1 MISTIVFR
9 YLGTALQF
17 VLLSVI
23 AHSTSHD
30 DYGLYLLCLGFTFS
44 YYYLVGL
51 GASESG
57 MAGLARHPQPVDE
70 QRGEI
75 IGSVLV
81 LSAACVLLLVTASVL
96 VLVFGDSD
104 ANTASAAVFVM
115 LFIAFN
121 GVMFNVSQL
130 LVGTG
135 KSRLGSF
142 FFYPATNLALMF
154 STVPMA
160 LYMRHVTFGQLAV
173 ASLAGAALAAA
184 VAVAFCV
191 RSAVPLTWS
200 LRKIAFLMRT
210 GLGLTLVRILH
221 VVGFWIPTMV
231 TGFLLSPASAGLIGT
246 AGRLAIAVSAVIA
259 AIRFVIR
266 PSIVRA
272 LSQNETEKLKRLAG
286 SVAFL
291 TTTMGASALMLNELF
306 GAKLIGLFFG
316 ENFVQIVPILT
327 VLLLSVCA
335 EGMFGPVD
343 EILKLAGHQK
353 VVALIYGSGLVFF
366 LTGTIIATRFDLVWI
381 AWLQVAYVFLIFL
394 AMNLV
399 VRKRLHF
406 FVLPTWPD
414 LNLLRRI

>member
-23 AHSTSHD
+23 AHSASHD
-30 DYGLYLLCLGFTFS
+30 DYGLYVLCLGLTFS
-44 YYYLVGL
+44 YYYLIGL
-51 GASESG
+51 GSSESA
-57 MAGLARHPQPVDE
+57 MARLARDHGQSLED
-70 QRGEI
+70 RGKI

-81 LSAACVLLLVTASVL
+81 TSLGCVAVLATLSALLFVLSDPSDHSV
-96 VLVFGDSD
+96 
-104 ANTASAAVFVM
+104 AAAIFVM
-115 LFIAFN
+115 LFVSFN

-130 LVGTG
+130 LLGAG

-160 LYMRHVTFGQLAV
+160 LVLRNVTFEQLAI
-173 ASLAGAALAAA
+173 ASLTGSALAAFAA
-184 VAVAFCV
+184 VLACY
-191 RSAVPLTWS
+191 RSAGGLSWS
-200 LRKIAFLMRT
+200 LNEVWTLIRT
-210 GLGLTLVRILH
+210 GFGLTFVRILH

-231 TGFLLSPASAGLIGT
+231 AGFMLSPASAGLIGT

-266 PSIVRA
+266 PAIARA
-272 LSQNETEKLKRLAG
+272 LSRNETKNLKRMAS

-291 TTTMGASALMLNELF
+291 TTIMGAVAIVLNELF

-316 ENFVQIVPILT
+316 ANFVQIMPILRI
-327 VLLLSVCA
+327 LLLSVCA

-353 VVALIYGSGLVFF
+353 IVGVIYGLGLVFF
-366 LTGTIIATRFDLVWI
+366 LAGTIVATYFDLIWI
-381 AWLQVAYVFLIFL
+381 AWLQVFYVFFIFL
-394 AMNLV
+394 AMNIA
-399 VRKRLHF
+399 VRRRLHF
-406 FVLPTWPD
+406 FILPSWPD
-414 LNLLRRI
+414 LKLLRKI